1 MSVLEVRNI
10 SHTYIKNKQ
19 QIHALKSVSFSLEKG
34 EIMGVVGES
43 GCGKSTLLKQI
54 SGIETPDSGDI
65 LIHGSVPE
73 GKNLKSRRKRYSTM
87 QMIFQNPLES
97 FDPRRK
103 IITSMEE
110 NLRFLAGI
118 ISKKEQE
125 EIIYSYMEKVD
136 LKKDLLLRYPRE
148 LSGGQC
154 QRAAIARAIMI
165 QPEILL
171 CDEITSALDVIVQD
185 KIIRQLK
192 ELVRQQ
198 EISVIFVSHDI
209 ALVSSFCDRI
219 MVMLN
224 GECVEQGNTKDIMTS
239 PQSEYTK
246 VLLDSVLEL

>member
-1 MSVLEVRNI
+1 
-10 SHTYIKNKQ
+10 
-19 QIHALKSVSFSLEKG
+19 
-34 EIMGVVGES
+34 
-43 GCGKSTLLKQI
+43 
-54 SGIETPDSGDI
+54 
-65 LIHGSVPE
+65 
-73 GKNLKSRRKRYSTM
+73 
-87 QMIFQNPLES
+87 
-97 FDPRRK
+97 
-103 IITSMEE
+103 MEE

-224 GECVEQGNTKDIMTS
+224 GECVEQGNTKDIMTA